1 VGRVGEREC
10 EGQCVPACS
19 AGRAVDPVSLCPRQ
33 SHCWGDPAAV
43 EPCGQQKVTGRAQ
56 SAGGSAQRLFLSC
69 LLPCREKLVKVT
81 VELLSAEVAEK
92 AVVVVTLR
100 LVAVLMAKHDWRVPF
115 ATEGGVRAVLACMQQ
130 HAASALVQQAG
141 LAVSVAE

>member
-1 VGRVGEREC
+1 M
-10 EGQCVPACS
+10 
-19 AGRAVDPVSLCPRQ
+19 
-33 SHCWGDPAAV
+33 
-43 EPCGQQKVTGRAQ
+43 TGRAQ